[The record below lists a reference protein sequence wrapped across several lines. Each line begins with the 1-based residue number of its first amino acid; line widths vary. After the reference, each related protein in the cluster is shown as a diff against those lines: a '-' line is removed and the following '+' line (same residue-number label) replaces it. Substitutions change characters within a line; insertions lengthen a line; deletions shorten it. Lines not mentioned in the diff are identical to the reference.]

1 MLAGWGCRSP
11 DPGVPPA
18 GDVLGLCAAL
28 GLPWGLERR
37 AEAPEP
43 SVGAQQWVQGPTP
56 SQQPFLSH
64 QAGDKAWNLCATF
77 AVARG
82 NSRISRLLSECLTSQ
97 VPPPVSRWTWGL
109 RPTDRQHCRGSLSTS
124 WRTISRHR
132 EFQEGASLLRTKSK
146 DNEGAANAVG

>member
-1 MLAGWGCRSP
+1 MQGGAAGAQIRVSLRLVTSWVSVLRWAFHGGWSSGQRCQSP
-11 DPGVPPA
+11 
-18 GDVLGLCAAL
+18 
-28 GLPWGLERR
+28 PW
-37 AEAPEP
+37 EP
-43 SVGAQQWVQGPTP
+43 QQWVQGPTP

-77 AVARG
+77 TVARG
-82 NSRISRLLSECLTSQ
+82 NSRISRLLSRCLTSQ

-109 RPTDRQHCRGSLSTS
+109 RPIDRQHCRGSLSTS

-132 EFQEGASLLRTKSK
+132 EFQEGVSLLRTNSK